1 MALPAPTF
9 RNPARVQLVQPDHTI
24 LSSYP
29 LNSARSALVPLADTR
44 EGWLTPDA
52 AEALLQLHRAV
63 GKRGGDFR
71 VTSAYRSIEV
81 QQQARAK
88 FLAWVNAG
96 SPAPG
101 SQRFDAKTMKP
112 VFVASPGN
120 SFHNAGRSIDIDV
133 ASLRFPGVA
142 KDKQLDVF
150 WELAKPFGWRPVISA
165 PSEGAAE
172 SWHFDFM
179 GPWLP
184 VYERLL
190 TLKLRASDGK
200 AYSMTAHAAC
210 TDIGEYGPLARPVER
225 AVQAQLHRAGFN
237 PGVIDGFMGA
247 KTLAAVDEAAPH
259 APGLTSTVAPM
270 AMLDALMRLP
280 DSLTQPP
287 PRLQD

>member
-9 RNPARVQLVQPDHTI
+9 RNPARVQLVQPDRTI

-52 AEALLQLHRAV
+52 AAALLQLHHAMSE
-63 GKRGGDFR
+63 RGGDLR
-71 VTSAYRSIEV
+71 ITSAFRTIAV
-81 QQQARAK
+81 QQEARAK
-88 FLAWVNAG
+88 FVAWVNAG
-96 SPAPG
+96 SPPPG
-101 SQRFDAKTMKP
+101 SERFNAKTMKP
-112 VFVASPGN
+112 VFVAPPGN

-133 ASLRFPGVA
+133 ASLRFPDVD

-150 WELAKPFGWRPVISA
+150 WELAKAIGWRPA
-165 PSEGAAE
+165 LRQPDEGAPE

-190 TLKLRASDGK
+190 KLKVVSAGNK

-210 TDIGEYGPLARPVER
+210 TDIGEYGSLARPAER

-237 PGVIDGFMGA
+237 PGTIDGFLGD
-247 KTLAAVDEAAPH
+247 KTLAAIDEAAQQ
-259 APGLTSTVAPM
+259 APGLTRALAPA
-270 AMLDALMRLP
+270 AMTALLMQLP
-280 DSLTQPP
+280 DSPAPP
-287 PRLQD
+287 TPPMQD